1 MNGVIQRFMQRFAA
15 GCSSESHPLYPTFM
29 SRLSGYV
36 FNWDSE
42 DFQRLY
48 AAKQSKLRSKDVS
61 SVQKEDASLH
71 VTKKRRSLHCKC
83 HTRGIPETTHLIKE
97 LINVFASNKGKDT
110 MGIPLL
116 NSGTIKQIWK
126 EQQHHITC
134 IWDPEGVPLYSK
146 TGTFKGG
153 HELPFTNQRDDPHLS
168 SHSTITLIA

>member
-36 FNWDSE
+36 FKWDSE

-83 HTRGIPETTHLIKE
+83 HTRGISETTHLIKE

-134 IWDPEGVPLYSK
+134 I
-146 TGTFKGG
+146 
-153 HELPFTNQRDDPHLS
+153 
-168 SHSTITLIA
+168 